1 MMRTWT
7 WGSPIVAGPV
17 RTFRPG
23 FPAKGSLFTGFCAG
37 HIASGTHSAAELYM
51 FGKLQK
57 RRFDWGTEVS
67 FSAIIFGLFAL
78 VMVFE
83 FFFRNADYTY
93 EFFIQNLD
101 AAIIGALSLVII
113 CLAIAHV
120 DLKGKL
126 RTLGRRYQSL
136 LEQSERDVLT
146 NVLNRETFVFEAKQA
161 LEKRGKNR
169 FFALFLVD
177 VDHFKQVNDTH
188 GHPAGDRVLV
198 FVAEKLRAHFPGARV
213 GRLGGDEFAVLFEHS
228 DPITAK
234 WAHEVCSKFAAGLAG
249 KVDIGA
255 QRISVSASIG
265 IALAPDHGKIWS
277 SLVIN
282 ADMALYASK
291 KGGRDC
297 STLFEENMLTDI
309 RNEKALVRELRA
321 AMLLRHLRVAYQPIV
336 DVNGQLIG
344 FEALLRW
351 RHALRGVIPPDVF
364 IPVAERALMIGEIG
378 NYVLRQV
385 CEDLPR
391 LPDVKVSVNLSA
403 NQIAMPAL
411 QEKML
416 AILAETG
423 TDPRRIVLEITE
435 SASLAANERIA
446 NQISALQ
453 DAGFRIA
460 LDDFGMGYSEFN
472 QLRALPYDVIKI
484 DKSYI
489 CALGTDHV
497 TDVFVSAVVEIARR
511 SGKNVVAE
519 GIETQDDLLRAS
531 AAGCD
536 RFQGYHFGKPVFL
549 ESIAPER
556 LDYSNKP
563 AADDEN
569 SKVA

>member
-1 MMRTWT
+1 MRTWT

-265 IALAPDHGKIWS
+265 IALAPDHGKIWG

-519 GIETQDDLLRAS
+519 GIETEDDLLRAS

-549 ESIAPER
+549 ESIARER

-563 AADDEN
+563 VADGEN

>member
-1 MMRTWT
+1 MRTWT

-519 GIETQDDLLRAS
+519 GIETEDDLLRAS

-563 AADDEN
+563 AADGEN

>member
-1 MMRTWT
+1 MSR
-7 WGSPIVAGPV
+7 
-17 RTFRPG
+17 
-23 FPAKGSLFTGFCAG
+23 
-37 HIASGTHSAAELYM
+37 
-51 FGKLQK
+51 KLQK
-57 RRFDWGTEVS
+57 RWFDWSTEVS
-67 FSAIIFGLFAL
+67 FSAIVFGLFAL
-78 VMVFE
+78 VVVFE

-93 EFFIQNLD
+93 EFFTKNFD

-113 CLAIAHV
+113 YLAIAHV
-120 DLKGKL
+120 DLKGKI
-126 RTLGRRYQSL
+126 RTLGRRYHSL
-136 LEQSERDVLT
+136 LAQSERDVLT
-146 NVLNRETFVFEAKQA
+146 NVLNRETFVSEAKQA
-161 LEKRGKNR
+161 LEARAKSR

-188 GHPAGDRVLV
+188 GHPSGDRVLI
-198 FVAEKLRAHFPGARV
+198 FVAETLRAHFPSARV
-213 GRLGGDEFAVLFEHS
+213 GRLGGDEFAVLIEHS

-234 WAHEVCSKFAAGLAG
+234 WAHEACSKFAAGLAG

-255 QRISVSASIG
+255 QRISVSSSIG
-265 IALAPDHGKIWS
+265 IALAPDHGKTWS

-291 KGGRDC
+291 KGGRAC

-336 DVNGQLIG
+336 DVNGRLIG

-416 AILAETG
+416 SILAETG

-446 NQISALQ
+446 SQISALQ

-519 GIETQDDLLRAS
+519 GIETEDDLLRAN

-536 RFQGYHFGKPVFL
+536 RFQGYYFGKPVFL
-549 ESIAPER
+549 ESIARER

-563 AADDEN
+563 AADAEN
-569 SKVA
+569 SRVA

>member
-1 MMRTWT
+1 MRTWT

-519 GIETQDDLLRAS
+519 GIETEDDLLRAS

-563 AADDEN
+563 VADGEN

>member
-1 MMRTWT
+1 
-7 WGSPIVAGPV
+7 
-17 RTFRPG
+17 
-23 FPAKGSLFTGFCAG
+23 
-37 HIASGTHSAAELYM
+37 M

-265 IALAPDHGKIWS
+265 IALAPDHGKIWG

-351 RHALRGVIPPDVF
+351 RHALR
-364 IPVAERALMIGEIG
+364 
-378 NYVLRQV
+378 
-385 CEDLPR
+385 
-391 LPDVKVSVNLSA
+391 VSF
-403 NQIAMPAL
+403 
-411 QEKML
+411 
-416 AILAETG
+416 
-423 TDPRRIVLEITE
+423 RRMC
-435 SASLAANERIA
+435 SSR
-446 NQISALQ
+446 S
-453 DAGFRIA
+453 
-460 LDDFGMGYSEFN
+460 
-472 QLRALPYDVIKI
+472 
-484 DKSYI
+484 
-489 CALGTDHV
+489 
-497 TDVFVSAVVEIARR
+497 R
-511 SGKNVVAE
+511 SG
-519 GIETQDDLLRAS
+519 R
-531 AAGCD
+531 
-536 RFQGYHFGKPVFL
+536 
-549 ESIAPER
+549 
-556 LDYSNKP
+556 
-563 AADDEN
+563 
-569 SKVA
+569 

>member
-1 MMRTWT
+1 
-7 WGSPIVAGPV
+7 
-17 RTFRPG
+17 
-23 FPAKGSLFTGFCAG
+23 
-37 HIASGTHSAAELYM
+37 M

-265 IALAPDHGKIWS
+265 IALAPDHGKIWG

-519 GIETQDDLLRAS
+519 GIETEDDLLRAS

-549 ESIAPER
+549 ESIARER

-563 AADDEN
+563 VADGEN
-569 SKVA
+569 AKVA

>member
-1 MMRTWT
+1 
-7 WGSPIVAGPV
+7 V

-23 FPAKGSLFTGFCAG
+23 FPVKGSLFTGFCAG

-228 DPITAK
+228 DPIAAK

-351 RHALRGVIPPDVF
+351 RHALRGAILPDVF

-519 GIETQDDLLRAS
+519 GIETEDDLLRAS

-549 ESIAPER
+549 ESIARER

-563 AADDEN
+563 VADGEN